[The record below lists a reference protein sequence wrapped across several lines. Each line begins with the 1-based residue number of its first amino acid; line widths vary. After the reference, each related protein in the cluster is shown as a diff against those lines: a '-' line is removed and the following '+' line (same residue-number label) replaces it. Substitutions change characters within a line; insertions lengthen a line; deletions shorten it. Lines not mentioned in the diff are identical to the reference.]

1 MFVCGIC
8 QESVDT
14 TDPDAVYAV
23 KLKEALR
30 FLGTE
35 LVEGRGVY
43 FHEECFPW
51 DDPSYREKPRPA
63 VLHQTD

>member
-1 MFVCGIC
+1 MFVCETCSEAI
-8 QESVDT
+8 DT
-14 TDPDAVYAV
+14 SDPDVVYAV
-23 KLKEALR
+23 ELKEAVR

-51 DDPSYREKPRPA
+51 DSPSYREKPRPEVVRA
-63 VLHQTD
+63 IA